1 MAYTHPDLHL
11 AMYTLSRILDNGD
24 EVLNS
29 ETNKELATVASFLAT
44 RGVISDVISTS
55 SVIGTIKYYTFP
67 SVQMLHEC
75 TFLFKNVNLYF
86 V

>member
-1 MAYTHPDLHL
+1 M
-11 AMYTLSRILDNGD
+11 LSRILDNGD
-24 EVLNS
+24 KVLNG
-29 ETNKELATVASFLAT
+29 ETNKELYRSYSFLAT
-44 RGVISDVISTS
+44 RGVIDDVNSIL

-75 TFLFKNVNLYF
+75 TFLFKNVHLYF